1 MLIVEIK
8 VIVDDAPITRVKRF
22 GGARKLLCQRRG
34 VLALRRHG
42 DVKHQIHHVFPRH
55 HPQVVDVR
63 TWVLLAQNVVEMR
76 RNAVKNRVADDNWVN
91 VDANRNVQRTADVAL
106 RAVDNLVNRDEIRVG
121 GYFRVNRRDGP

>member
-1 MLIVEIK
+1 M
-8 VIVDDAPITRVKRF
+8 DDAPITRVKRF
-22 GGARKLLCQRRG
+22 GGARKLLRQWRG

-76 RNAVKNRVADDNWVN
+76 RNAVKNRVSDDNWVN

-106 RAVDNLVNRDEIRVG
+106 RASITS
-121 GYFRVNRRDGP
+121 